1 MMASVIGISIFF
13 MLCGA
18 PMLWNTL
25 RQLLMK
31 YSFTL
36 LQDAQESGIGAVF
49 NYEYYIVNFVVTI
62 NNSVNFYMYLLS
74 GSTWR
79 KGFVKYIF
87 SSICRR
93 K

>member
-1 MMASVIGISIFF
+1 MASVIGISLFF
-13 MLCGA
+13 MVCVI

-36 LQDAQESGIGAVF
+36 LRNAQESGSGAVF
-49 NYEYYIVNFVVTI
+49 NYEHYIVNFVITI
-62 NNSVNFYMYLLS
+62 NNSVNFYLYLLS

-79 KGFVKYIF
+79 KGFVKYVA
-87 SSICRR
+87 SIIL
-93 K
+93 KKK